1 MAEWGALLRRCP
13 CQADRGFKS
22 HPLRHMNKI
31 VCGRIRL
38 STATLVVAGVLATA
52 VPGGAD
58 AAPSSSWTLSSGRG
72 VPAAKS
78 CAKTYTAVANDSW
91 WRISDKVKVTL
102 KQLLAANDAKTSTAI
117 MIGDVLC
124 LPKSA
129 VTKEQARTLRLGPPA
144 KRHTKAASEKV
155 IREIFPDHLE
165 DRAVAIAKRES
176 KLNAASWN
184 WCCIGLFQINWWSHR
199 SWLKAEG
206 ITEPEQLL
214 NARTNAEV
222 AWMIYKRSGGWG
234 PWE

>member
-1 MAEWGALLRRCP
+1 MKQHMCSRVRLWSAALV
-13 CQADRGFKS
+13 A
-22 HPLRHMNKI
+22 
-31 VCGRIRL
+31 
-38 STATLVVAGVLATA
+38 AGVLTTGTA
-52 VPGGAD
+52 GGAN
-58 AAPSSSWTLSSGRG
+58 AAPSLSVTSRA
-72 VPAAKS
+72 VAAAS
-78 CAKTYTAVANDSW
+78 CAKTYTAVAGDSW
-91 WRISDKVKVTL
+91 WRIATTTKVTL
-102 KQLLAANDAKTSTAI
+102 KQLLTANKAKTSTPI

-129 VTKEQARTLRLGPPA
+129 VTKDRARALDLAPPV

-155 IREIFPDHLE
+155 IREIFPDRLE
-165 DRAVAIAKRES
+165 KRAVAIAKRES

-199 SWLKAEG
+199 SWLAKMG

-222 AWMIYKRSGGWG
+222 ALEIYRRSGGWG

>member
-1 MAEWGALLRRCP
+1 
-13 CQADRGFKS
+13 
-22 HPLRHMNKI
+22 MNTF
-31 VCGRIRL
+31 VCGRRRL
-38 STATLVVAGVLATA
+38 LTATLVVAGVLATA
-52 VPGGAD
+52 VPGGVD
-58 AAPSSSWTLSSGRG
+58 AAPSPSWTPGAPSQAPAMVGAA
-72 VPAAKS
+72 PAAKS

-91 WRISDKVKVTL
+91 WRIASKVKVTL
-102 KQLLAANDAKTSTAI
+102 KELLSANNARSSTSI
-117 MIGDVLC
+117 LIGDVLC

-129 VTKEQARTLRLGPPA
+129 VTKEQARGLSLKPPE

-165 DRAVAIAKRES
+165 NRAVAIAKRES

-222 AWMIYKRSGGWG
+222 AWMVYKRAGGWG

>member
-1 MAEWGALLRRCP
+1 M
-13 CQADRGFKS
+13 K
-22 HPLRHMNKI
+22 NI
-31 VCGRIRL
+31 VCGRRRL
-38 STATLVVAGVLATA
+38 LTATLAVAGILAT
-52 VPGGAD
+52 VIPGGAH
-58 AAPSSSWTLSSGRG
+58 AAPTSLVTPQIVSTPQAVS
-72 VPAAKS
+72 AAS
-78 CAKTYTAVANDSW
+78 CSKTYTAVANDSW
-91 WRISDKVKVTL
+91 WKVSTKVKVTV
-102 KQLLAANDAKTSTAI
+102 KELLTANNARTSTI
-117 MIGDVLC
+117 ILIGDVLC

-129 VTKEQARTLRLGPPA
+129 VTKEQVRGLALKPPA
-144 KRHTKAASEKV
+144 KRHTKAVSEKV

-222 AWMIYKRSGGWG
+222 AWMVYKRASGWG
-234 PWE
+234 PWG

>member
-1 MAEWGALLRRCP
+1 MVG
-13 CQADRGFKS
+13 
-22 HPLRHMNKI
+22 
-31 VCGRIRL
+31 
-38 STATLVVAGVLATA
+38 A
-52 VPGGAD
+52 VP
-58 AAPSSSWTLSSGRG
+58 T
-72 VPAAKS
+72 AKS

-91 WRISDKVKVTL
+91 WRIASKVKVTL
-102 KQLLAANDAKTSTAI
+102 KELLSANNAKSSTSI
-117 MIGDVLC
+117 LIGDVLC

-129 VTKEQARTLRLGPPA
+129 VTKEQARGLSLKPPE

-165 DRAVAIAKRES
+165 NRAVAIAKRES

-222 AWMIYKRSGGWG
+222 AWMVYKRAGGWG

>member
-1 MAEWGALLRRCP
+1 
-13 CQADRGFKS
+13 
-22 HPLRHMNKI
+22 MNRI
-31 VCGRIRL
+31 VCGRRRL
-38 STATLVVAGVLATA
+38 SPATLVVAGILATA
-52 VPGGAD
+52 IPGGAS
-58 AAPSSSWTLSSGRG
+58 AAPRPLATPQIVSTPQAVSAT
-72 VPAAKS
+72 S
-78 CAKTYTAVANDSW
+78 CSKTYTAVANDSW
-91 WRISDKVKVTL
+91 WKVSTKVKVTV
-102 KQLLAANDAKTSTAI
+102 KELLAANNARTSTMI
-117 MIGDVLC
+117 LIGDVLC

-165 DRAVAIAKRES
+165 GRAVAIAKRKS

-214 NARTNAEV
+214 NARTNTEV

>member
-1 MAEWGALLRRCP
+1 MKRL
-13 CQADRGFKS
+13 
-22 HPLRHMNKI
+22 
-31 VCGRIRL
+31 VCGRRRL
-38 STATLVVAGVLATA
+38 STATLVVAGILAT
-52 VPGGAD
+52 VIPGGAS
-58 AAPSSSWTLSSGRG
+58 AAPRPLATLHDASALQA
-72 VPAAKS
+72 VTAKS
-78 CAKTYTAVANDSW
+78 CSKTYTAVANDSW
-91 WRISDKVKVTL
+91 WKVSDKVKVSL
-102 KQLLAANDAKTSTAI
+102 KELLAANNARTSTMI
-117 MIGDVLC
+117 LIGDVLC

-129 VTKEQARTLRLGPPA
+129 VTKEQVRGLALKPPS

-165 DRAVAIAKRES
+165 DRAVSIARRES

-206 ITEPEQLL
+206 ITQPEQLL

-222 AWMIYKRSGGWG
+222 AWMVYKRASGWG

>member
-1 MAEWGALLRRCP
+1 MKRL
-13 CQADRGFKS
+13 
-22 HPLRHMNKI
+22 
-31 VCGRIRL
+31 VCGRKRL

-52 VPGGAD
+52 VPGGAG
-58 AAPSSSWTLSSGRG
+58 AAPSSSWTPTAGG
-72 VPAAKS
+72 TPAATHCS
-78 CAKTYTAVANDSW
+78 KTYTAVANDSW
-91 WRISDKVKVTL
+91 WRIAGKTKVTL
-102 KQLLAANDAKTSTAI
+102 KQLLAANDAKTSTKI

-129 VTKEQARTLRLGPPA
+129 VTKEQAKGLRLGPPA

-176 KLNAASWN
+176 KLDAASWN
-184 WCCIGLFQINWWSHR
+184 WCCVGLFQINWWSHR

-206 ITEPEQLL
+206 ITAPEQLL
-214 NARTNAEV
+214 NARTNTEV
-222 AWMIYKRSGGWG
+222 AWMVYKRAGGWG